1 MDILAWAGLYFLALC
16 TLGFVSVM
24 IGVGLAKVCIRFIGG
39 VIHSDIFDDRSRDV
53 NRSIAARTTNAAREK
68 HHHPPITRRRG
79 GCKGGTGV
87 QR

>member
-39 VIHSDIFDDRSRDV
+39 VIHSDIFDDRS
-53 NRSIAARTTNAAREK
+53 
-68 HHHPPITRRRG
+68 
-79 GCKGGTGV
+79 
-87 QR
+87 